1 MAWISRT
8 ALMAVVLGL
17 LLKCGLPVKRMVQPH
32 QALEHLQAGLPL
44 SMWQALAALYHLHQ
58 L

>member
-1 MAWISRT
+1 MAWISQI

-17 LLKCGLPVKRMVQPH
+17 LLESVLLVKRMVQPH
-32 QALEHLQAGLPL
+32 QALEHLQAGLL
-44 SMWQALAALYHLHQ
+44 RRMWQALAALYHLHQ